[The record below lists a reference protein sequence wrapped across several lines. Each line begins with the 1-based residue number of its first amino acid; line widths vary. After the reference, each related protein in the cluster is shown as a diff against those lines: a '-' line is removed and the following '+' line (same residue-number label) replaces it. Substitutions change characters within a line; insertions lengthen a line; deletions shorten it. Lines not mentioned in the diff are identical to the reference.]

1 MKDQF
6 GIPSMKLLVEQYKI
20 LYDRKGRTERFKS
33 KEELL
38 KYKQSK
44 QPYGHT
50 SHKYIET
57 FQSIINKVKPNSI
70 LDYGCGVSPLLDMIE
85 NVETKAW
92 YDPALKKYNKLP
104 EGKFDLVL
112 CTDVLEHIPEDL
124 LEEFWTS
131 IQSKSDKAIFVIST
145 RTAKSR
151 LPNGR
156 NCHETVKPT
165 KWWMKRIKWM
175 FGYSELIEDKRFC
188 NSGLDKQ
195 HAICIKNFK

>member
-85 NVETKAW
+85 NIETKAW
-92 YDPALKKYNKLP
+92 YDPALK
-104 EGKFDLVL
+104 
-112 CTDVLEHIPEDL
+112 I
-124 LEEFWTS
+124 
-131 IQSKSDKAIFVIST
+131 
-145 RTAKSR
+145 
-151 LPNGR
+151 
-156 NCHETVKPT
+156 
-165 KWWMKRIKWM
+165 
-175 FGYSELIEDKRFC
+175 
-188 NSGLDKQ
+188 
-195 HAICIKNFK
+195 

>member
-1 MKDQF
+1 MKDEF
-6 GIPSMKLLVEQYKI
+6 GIPSMKLLIEQYKI
-20 LYDRKGRTERFKS
+20 LYDQKGRTKRFTS

-38 KYKQSK
+38 KYKQTR

-57 FQSIINKVKPNSI
+57 FQSIINDTNPKSI

-85 NVETKAW
+85 NVEQKAW
-92 YDPALKKYNKLP
+92 YDPALKKYSKLP

-145 RTAKSR
+145 RTAKSL

-165 KWWMKRIKWM
+165 KWWLKRIKWM

-188 NSGLDKQ
+188 NNGLDKQ
-195 HAICIKNFK
+195 HAICIKTFR